1 MVGVARFSTI
11 AAKLARSKGVS
22 APKGYRV
29 SPNITLRKPILPTID
44 NIKVRDDHPLWQF
57 FHNKQFVRSSEDL
70 DVQGRSWTV
79 QDLRK
84 KSFEDLHALWYVC
97 LKELNK
103 IGREAIIY
111 EDIGSAKIQQCMDFE
126 EKLKNSML
134 AIRQVLTE
142 RESALSNAKAEFSV
156 IGEDYLSEFKQ
167 NYLSSEDVE
176 TDEWFD
182 KIERLQYAIFGINS
196 TYESVKIDV
205 EFLKGIR
212 YIASLYFEKFNT
224 KETGIESLRDIVEV
238 YKVFENGSSA
248 EGFKNAIESIVEYR
262 ESDLIIPPSKEILV
276 IQNLV
281 DEKINE
287 ANSVAEPESIPSE
300 QH

>member
-11 AAKLARSKGVS
+11 ATRLARSKGVS

-156 IGEDYLSEFKQ
+156 IGEDYLNEFRQ